1 MRKTILSLLVV
12 SSSIFAME
20 GKTMTVY
27 KSPYCGCCEKWIDI
41 MKKEGFKIKTI
52 DTGTTVQLVVLLV
65 DKIPDGVATVDY
77 AMNVGNAWGV
87 GNGENGLVLVIAAER
102 KMASAPAERLEGNYP
117 DITSNHILQEL
128 KPFLKDKEPIVQ
140 LRQQQ

>member
-1 MRKTILSLLVV
+1 MKKTILSLMLV

-52 DTGTTVQLVVLLV
+52 DTKEKPSLL
-65 DKIPDGVATVDY
+65 DILKKRLAKGEITQEQFESIKAT
-77 AMNVGNAWGV
+77 
-87 GNGENGLVLVIAAER
+87 
-102 KMASAPAERLEGNYP
+102 
-117 DITSNHILQEL
+117 L
-128 KPFLKDKEPIVQ
+128 KLKEEI
-140 LRQQQ
+140 

>member
-1 MRKTILSLLVV
+1 MKKTILSLMLV

-52 DTGTTVQLVVLLV
+52 ETNEVNTIKQKAGLQAGQTSCHTAFVDGYVVE
-65 DKIPDGVATVDY
+65 GHVDY
-77 AMNVGNAWGV
+77 SAVKKMLVEKPNIIGITVPGMPIGSPGMEQGNTKEAYDVLYVNKDGSTGV
-87 GNGENGLVLVIAAER
+87 YEA
-102 KMASAPAERLEGNYP
+102 
-117 DITSNHILQEL
+117 H
-128 KPFLKDKEPIVQ
+128 
-140 LRQQQ
+140 